1 MRLLLPYKSI
11 GLSPFQVESRYEPR
25 TSFDWKQPAEPATA
39 RERLNQDEAQ
49 QYARRMHGAWE
60 TARKNMAKA
69 QATQKKQADRRRR
82 PVNFGKDDFV
92 WVSTRDW
99 ATDRPS
105 RKLGSQ
111 MEGPYKILEKIGN
124 SYKID
129 LPASIK
135 VHPVF
140 SPDCLQKAANDPLP
154 SQHNEPPPPI
164 EVNGEAEWEVDE
176 VLAIRKHYS
185 KLQYRIKWLGFDADP
200 DWYPASNLKHAP
212 HKVRDFHIRNPTRPG
227 PPKRLGEWIKHW
239 EADEDAPDHEDD
251 DKPA

>member
-1 MRLLLPYKSI
+1 
-11 GLSPFQVESRYEPR
+11 
-25 TSFDWKQPAEPATA
+25 
-39 RERLNQDEAQ
+39 
-49 QYARRMHGAWE
+49 MHGAWE

-135 VHPVF
+135 VQPVF